1 MIAER
6 ETNREGLKKEEEKR
20 VHILYWVQVVI

>member
-6 ETNREGLKKEEEKR
+6 ETNREGLKKEEER